1 MFEGTLAGG
10 SGRKSAVGLKW
21 DQAEEIA
28 EVLAENHPGLDPMDV
43 RFTDL
48 RQWVVDLDEF
58 DDDPNGSNE
67 SKLEAIQMAWHEIY
81 EEQGAKMQEK
91 ETLDEKLPGLFE
103 PDTLLPI
110 QYFEAMRRKHLLEG
124 EKRLILSVLED
135 AIECFMKCIDSPT
148 NKGQKLFRDA
158 EEWIGLQD
166 RHWVFSSDNVC
177 EMLDI
182 HPEYMRRG
190 LRNWKENK
198 LAQMA
203 ARVEQEPVVKPFR
216 TERPAQRESESG
228 TRERHVQLK

>member
-1 MFEGTLAGG
+1 MET
-10 SGRKSAVGLKW
+10 SESTVEEKSAV
-21 DQAEEIA
+21 
-28 EVLAENHPGLDPMDV
+28 V
-43 RFTDL
+43 
-48 RQWVVDLDEF
+48 
-58 DDDPNGSNE
+58 
-67 SKLEAIQMAWHEIY
+67 
-81 EEQGAKMQEK
+81 QEK

-158 EEWIGLQD
+158 EEWINLQD
-166 RHWVFSSDNVC
+166 KHWVFSFDNVC

-190 LRNWKENK
+190 LRAWKEKK
-198 LAQMA
+198 LLAIARKAEANRLA
-203 ARVEQEPVVKPFR
+203 AENPPVVEVAPAPVVAVNAHPMGRPNHRKGATTAKPSR
-216 TERPAQRESESG
+216 HKSRVPQRA
-228 TRERHVQLK
+228 RA